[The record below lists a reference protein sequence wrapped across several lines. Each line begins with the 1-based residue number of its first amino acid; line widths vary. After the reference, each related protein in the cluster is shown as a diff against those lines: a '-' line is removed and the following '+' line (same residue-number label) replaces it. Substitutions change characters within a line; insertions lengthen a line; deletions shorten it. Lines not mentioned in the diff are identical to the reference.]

1 VRRRALSVTLLALLV
16 VTPAA
21 ARTAMEPTDP
31 FAPRQWYLTQNRTYD
46 AWTVLPPLAP
56 VRVAVIDSGVD
67 RDHPDLR
74 GRIVAARSFVG
85 GTVDDTQ
92 GHGTIVA
99 GLIAARLDDG
109 IGIAGLAPAAELVVA
124 KVVTD
129 DGDIP
134 IEAEAKAIRWAV
146 DQGARVINISLG
158 GLRDPRNAQRDTFSS
173 KEAEAIAYAV
183 AKGALVVAA
192 VGNSDQAPV
201 EPWTFASYPAALPQ
215 VLGVGALS
223 RAGDVPRFSNRD
235 AIYVDVVAPGEDVL
249 STFPFRLTEE
259 TPACLEQGYTPC
271 ATGEYRA
278 PEGTSF
284 AAPQVTAAAATLL
297 GLVPSLRAEQVR
309 AILERSAA
317 DLKPDGGCGTCS
329 PGRDSL
335 SGWGRLDQAQ
345 AVAALAGEL
354 PPADRFEPNDDAG
367 EEAYRLYGPARI
379 VRATIDFWDDQSDVY
394 QVYLRKGQR
403 LVLGVARA
411 RGQQVGISVWRPGTA
426 SVEDLTGQD
435 RRLASVAGGATER
448 LVWRARETG
457 WHAVHIKLLEVGATV
472 PYTLT
477 VRRG

>member
-1 VRRRALSVTLLALLV
+1 
-16 VTPAA
+16 
-21 ARTAMEPTDP
+21 
-31 FAPRQWYLTQNRTYD
+31 
-46 AWTVLPPLAP
+46 
-56 VRVAVIDSGVD
+56 
-67 RDHPDLR
+67 
-74 GRIVAARSFVG
+74 
-85 GTVDDTQ
+85 
-92 GHGTIVA
+92 
-99 GLIAARLDDG
+99 
-109 IGIAGLAPAAELVVA
+109 
-124 KVVTD
+124 
-129 DGDIP
+129 
-134 IEAEAKAIRWAV
+134 
-146 DQGARVINISLG
+146 
-158 GLRDPRNAQRDTFSS
+158 
-173 KEAEAIAYAV
+173 
-183 AKGALVVAA
+183 
-192 VGNSDQAPV
+192 
-201 EPWTFASYPAALPQ
+201 
-215 VLGVGALS
+215 
-223 RAGDVPRFSNRD
+223 
-235 AIYVDVVAPGEDVL
+235 
-249 STFPFRLTEE
+249 
-259 TPACLEQGYTPC
+259 
-271 ATGEYRA
+271 
-278 PEGTSF
+278 
-284 AAPQVTAAAATLL
+284 VTAAAATLL

-317 DLKPDGGCGTCS
+317 DPKPDGGCGTCS